1 MYSRRNFLK
10 TGATVAAASLLPSS
24 SLSASIATLGSSAYP
39 ADGTPRTRRLT
50 EGWEFL
56 QGSLGGPWE
65 AWHSQEV
72 AVWQQAVMP
81 HCFNAYDGC
90 DPDVPYYR
98 GNGWYRTH
106 VPIANPFK
114 NGRTLL
120 HFEGAGQTTTVYV
133 GEKLAGKHT
142 GGYDEFVFDITDLLP
157 NSAQGT
163 TPPTESAPAAT
174 AKNKAKKPE
183 GVPISVLCDNS
194 RDLDRMPSDLSDF
207 SLYGGMYRH
216 VNLVYVPAVSLET
229 LHVRTEL
236 PSPKGQAKV
245 AIIGTLY
252 NPAGATEPLKVSVE
266 VVDAKGT
273 SLHHTTREL
282 KPGQGATEITSFTV
296 AAPQLWSPADPHLYE
311 CRVTL
316 HGETDSEYL
325 AHENFGIRH
334 TEFIEHGPFKL
345 NGERLLLRG
354 THRHE
359 DHAGYAAAMPDDLID
374 QEMQLIKDMGANFI
388 RLAHYQQSR
397 RILEH
402 CDRLGIL
409 VWEEIPWCRGGVG
422 DDTFKEM
429 GRRTL
434 RNMIAQHYNHPSIL
448 LWGLGNEDDWPTEYP
463 EINQQAI
470 RTYLQELN
478 TLSHQLDPSRMT
490 TIRRC
495 DFARDIP
502 DVYSPSIWA
511 GWYSGTYPEYQ
522 KSLETQRERVNHM
535 FHAEWGADSHA
546 GRHSENPDKILSQ
559 IATGQGTDERG
570 LAYLNTGGQ
579 ARVSKDGDW
588 SETYACNLFD
598 WHLKTQEA
606 LPWFTGAA
614 QWIFKDFTTPLRVEN
629 PVPRVNQKGL
639 VERDMTKKEAY
650 FVFQSYWTEA
660 PMVHLY
666 GHTWPIRWGT
676 EGEQKMVKVYSNCD
690 TAELFVNGKSAG
702 IRHRNSQDFPAAGL
716 RWMTPFAPGQNTLRV
731 VATKGGKTVT
741 DEIAFLYQTEIWG
754 APAEMK
760 LTEKTRGTAGGKE
773 TVTVEA
779 KLYDAKGVL
788 CLDARNRLRFT
799 IAGLG
804 TLIDNRGTSKASR
817 VVEMCNGHSE
827 ITVVRNGGGSVIG
840 VDTAGIKPVFCNIT

>member
-1 MYSRRNFLK
+1 MYSRRIFLK

-24 SLSASIATLGSSAYP
+24 ALRASIATLGSNANQTG
-39 ADGTPRTRRLT
+39 GTEHARRLSD
-50 EGWEFL
+50 GWEFL

-65 AWHSQEV
+65 AWHSEEV
-72 AVWQQAVMP
+72 AVWQQIAMP

-90 DPDVPYYR
+90 DPDLPYYR

-157 NSAQGT
+157 EPAPTT
-163 TPPTESAPAAT
+163 TPPADAAAT
-174 AKNKAKKPE
+174 PAKTKSKKPT

-216 VNLVYVPAVSLET
+216 MNLVYVPAISLET
-229 LHVRTEL
+229 VHVRTEL
-236 PSPKGQAKV
+236 PSPKSPAKI

-252 NPAGATEPLKVSVE
+252 NPSGATGSSEISIE
-266 VVDAKGT
+266 VVDAKGA
-273 SLHHTTREL
+273 SVHHSTHTL
-282 KPGQGATEITSFTV
+282 KPWQGASQIASFTI
-296 AAPQLWSPADPHLYE
+296 ATPQLWSPADPHLYE
-311 CRVTL
+311 CHVTL
-316 HGETDSEYL
+316 HGEPGSEYV
-325 AHENFGIRH
+325 ARETFGIRH
-334 TEFIEHGPFKL
+334 TEWVQHGPFKL

-354 THRHE
+354 TSRHE
-359 DHAGYAAAMPDDLID
+359 DHAGYAAAMPDDLLD
-374 QEMQLIKDMGANFI
+374 QEMQLIKDMGVNFI

-397 RILEH
+397 RVLEH

-409 VWEEIPWCRGGVG
+409 VWEEIPWCRGGIG
-422 DDTFKEM
+422 DDTFREM

-448 LWGLGNEDDWPTEYP
+448 LWGLGNENDWPTEYP

-470 RTYLQELN
+470 RAYLQELN
-478 TLSHQLDPSRMT
+478 TLSHQLDSSRMT

-522 KSLETQRERVNHM
+522 KSLETQRERVNHL

-639 VERDMTKKEAY
+639 TQRDMTKKEAF
-650 FVFQSYWTEA
+650 FVFQSYWADT

-676 EGEQKMVKVYSNCD
+676 EGEEKMIKVYSNCE

-702 IRHRNSQDFPAAGL
+702 VKHRNSQDFPAAGL
-716 RWMTPFAPGQNTLRV
+716 RWMTPFASGQNTLRV
-731 VATKGGKTVT
+731 VATKSGKTVT
-741 DEIAFLYQTEIWG
+741 DEIAFLYQTETWG
-754 APAEMK
+754 APTEMK
-760 LTEKTRGTAGGKE
+760 LTEKSRATIAGKE

-804 TLIDNRGTSKASR
+804 TLIDNQGTTKASR
-817 VVEMCNGHSE
+817 VVEMCNGRAE
-827 ITVVRNGGGSVIG
+827 ITLMRNNGGSV
-840 VDTAGIKPVFCNIT
+840 VAVSTAGIESVFCPVT